1 MKNSGKKQTLA
12 KQVSSVL
19 MSTLLAFSFC
29 ASPSCL
35 VQAASEDGTA
45 SVVRFAKAEGKVS
58 IKDAGG
64 SLPQKENMRL
74 FSGNSVSTEE
84 QSYAWLNLDDSK
96 AVKLDAVSEAEVRK
110 SGKDLEVLSK
120 SGNLFF
126 NVTKPLKS
134 DESMKIRTSTMVMG
148 IRGTCGWVKF
158 LDATHTCVYLLEG
171 HVECKVFNPAT
182 GEEESI
188 ILNPGE
194 SATFFVAEKND
205 SSEGEKTCGVEKSTF
220 SEKDVEGFV
229 LMDLTGDPSTVNEI
243 FKQSHIDLRD
253 ITPEQ
258 AQAKQTSDQSV
269 LAAKT
274 QEVENQKKLQ
284 ETTAEVLQEWDET
297 PSAHDSQETA
307 DSSESSEDNESFQT
321 ASLNTNPNG
330 VNATPSSETA
340 TSVSPET
347 ATDATQETA
356 SATDTSTSNGG
367 SESTSDSTAS
377 TTNTKKSSSSDDD
390 DDSSGGSSS
399 GGSSNSS
406 SPSLVNPSYPSGGS
420 SNSGGSGST
429 NPGGNDSS
437 SDDKDKDKDSDS
449 NDNKDS
455 GTNDKDKDSNTDSDK
470 DKDSNTEDNDK
481 DSDSDEDN
489 EEEDDEEEEDIDEDD
504 GIKEGEEEDDE
515 EDDDTPTSTESHS
528 ISLSVPEEY
537 ASAWV
542 YVDGEEGLSGATA
555 GSVVL
560 VPVVYEKE
568 KYSIVFSVKDKNGN
582 TIYYEKGDSDY
593 SDDYAFVMPD
603 SDVVV
608 SASFTPLSGNTGEG
622 NDASDGTSTT
632 TDQPASD
639 NASTPTDQ
647 PASDSASMTPDQPA
661 TEQQTATDTEADTT
675 SDSASN
681 SAPELYELAPAIP
694 QDDSDWETGSSSG
707 TMNYDAEANLSNLTS
722 ASQVSDMTNFESGGE
737 QQATGS
743 LGSEPVDS
751 ASSSEPQA
759 SDSLN
764 SDSAGKPSDSQ
775 AAGSPKSN
783 SAGEP
788 QTSDSLGIKSAG
800 TDEPAP
806 SDSSDLEAAGESQT
820 SDPLSTEP
828 TGTDELAP
836 SGSPDLE
843 AAGESQISVPI
854 DSVSTDTD
862 DSENTDSQDSDSMDD
877 SQNLDSASDS
887 DSEDTTDSGS
897 DSSEDAQDDG
907 DSDHSTP
914 ENNDVWSGGGSEAT
928 VSDDDDTANEIP
940 NDGIL

>member
-258 AQAKQTSDQSV
+258 AQAKQTADQSV

-437 SDDKDKDKDSDS
+437 SDDKDKDSDSDS

-455 GTNDKDKDSNTDSDK
+455 GTNDKDKDSDSDDNKDSDTDDKDKDSNTDSDK

-481 DSDSDEDN
+481 DSDSDEDD

-515 EDDDTPTSTESHS
+515 GDDDTPASTESHS

-537 ASAWV
+537 ASAWI

-622 NDASDGTSTT
+622 NDA
-632 TDQPASD
+632 
-639 NASTPTDQ
+639 
-647 PASDSASMTPDQPA
+647 
-661 TEQQTATDTEADTT
+661 
-675 SDSASN
+675 
-681 SAPELYELAPAIP
+681 
-694 QDDSDWETGSSSG
+694 
-707 TMNYDAEANLSNLTS
+707 EANLSNLTS

-751 ASSSEPQA
+751 ASSS
-759 SDSLN
+759 
-764 SDSAGKPSDSQ
+764 
-775 AAGSPKSN
+775 
-783 SAGEP
+783 EP